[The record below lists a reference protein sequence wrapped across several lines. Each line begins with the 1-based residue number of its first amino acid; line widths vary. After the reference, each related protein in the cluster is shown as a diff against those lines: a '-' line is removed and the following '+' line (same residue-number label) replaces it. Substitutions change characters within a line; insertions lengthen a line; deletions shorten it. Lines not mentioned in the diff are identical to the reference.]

1 MRTGSKL
8 MVASALLIAF
18 AAAPSA
24 HAFHLYR
31 NSSFGCSETDGAT
44 GATATAVTTVQMLH
58 NLFID
63 GTTNTPITHITAG
76 QTVKWTWNSLHCHS
90 VEFDRGTPGNPYSGF
105 HYPTYVPPGF
115 INAVPGFFEY
125 PQLSSDPTLSW
136 SFTFN
141 TPGIYHYE
149 CEHHYDIGMHG
160 VVIVDPA

>member
-1 MRTGSKL
+1 MRIGSRSL
-8 MVASALLIAF
+8 LAAALFFAF

-24 HAFHLYR
+24 QAFHLYR
-31 NSSFGCSETDGAT
+31 NTSSGCSAADGPT
-44 GATATAVTTVQMLH
+44 GAIATPVTTVEVQH
-58 NLFID
+58 NLFVD
-63 GTTNTPITHITAG
+63 KVSGTPITHIKAG
-76 QTVKWTWNSLHCHS
+76 QTVRWTWNSLHCHS
-90 VEFDRGTPGNPYSGF
+90 VAFDTGTPDNPYSGF

-141 TPGIYHYE
+141 TPGTYHYE

-160 VVIVDPA
+160 VLIVDPA